1 MPTRRVQCTEDCRC
15 VLCRE
20 LKGCRMSASGV
31 EVQFQKIGTHESANF
46 ILRRAMPFLPA
57 KPPARREEWREAVE
71 HDDYERSST
80 LEDRG
85 RRGQNANVINDA
97 RDSKPWTPGNDFGK
111 MGKDVGHKTVIYFGD
126 SNPRQKEDRTRQQQ
140 RSSLP
145 PPPPPPP
152 PPPSLPPSS
161 LPEARVQVTSRCTE
175 ETSSRAQDGEI
186 QIQEARPRGATERDG
201 EREVDAGQCR
211 QDSAMENGDPKAA
224 HEIVVNVSPSRE
236 DVLRIEEDESQL
248 EDYWSL
254 PGDTS
259 GFKADWSFVQ
269 QWRLRGPGGSNSRE
283 IYCPPYSKDFTEN
296 SPKNGVHDMVY
307 MIPERDTDSVAPT
320 PTPQHPRHSQ
330 HHHLS
335 LHELRALQ
343 RRPECTGNS
352 SSDENRSSGHAS
364 MSDTGG
370 HTSSSSPPHRHHRA
384 HSPQQL
390 NVVPEDD
397 RLSASVTQRNGR
409 SRSGQSRNRHRATP
423 AKLQVPWSGSGL
435 EDIKLAI
442 QQLTM
447 RSHKSSST
455 YSSLSGSES
464 SEPAVRRLMRHS
476 SLETIN
482 TNVTSADEFVWVDSH
497 NRLVELQQLPWTH
510 HDVLRVLQN
519 GRTREHMEQV
529 SMETIP
535 RLSYL
540 LQRALV
546 RISRETQRLAKP
558 IGLCSKHEVYSAFK
572 IVLCPALADSCTKA
586 CLRAAAMFAV
596 SGDQLKQSKA
606 SRSGLQLPVGRF
618 LRWMSDVRLGR
629 MIHEYAAIYL
639 TAGIENLLEEILL
652 QCVPTEPHTTLTA
665 TMLEHAIANSGDL
678 WGLLQP
684 YAHLNAGRTASGA
697 LAMPRWASVSSLN
710 SSSSSR
716 SGRDAA
722 QSALEPSL
730 LTTCVG
736 SMSELID
743 LISKVAQAG
752 RCSIPLT
759 TRALHALFYYMRCS
773 QLEHGERGSGI
784 QELAYERA
792 YVVLPPLIEWL
803 RVAAAHAEHRH
814 GLVMDQDDV
823 NQAARLLLPGVDC
836 PVRPTSSEE
845 IAVCSKRI
853 DDAEYVRMLTLDMA
867 FKMLISGRTDL
878 IAQAMPLLPPTKIN
892 TVNDS
897 GFTALMLAC
906 INGDESAVMTLLD
919 AGADLNIESPPPT
932 TSSSS
937 STPAKIPQASSVPNI
952 RSPIN
957 QSAMITPNKAIPNA
971 NVAPGS
977 PNAGPG
983 GAIPGGAYCAQTAF
997 NAETQHWTALTY
1009 TALLGHC
1016 NIARILLERGAA
1028 VEGGAKLSEDKCT
1041 VTPLQA
1047 ATASGNNEMVAL
1059 LLAHGAQPFLST
1071 LIKDS
1076 FSYSGSAQR
1085 GCYSAISVATAHGQR
1100 SCLHQLLSHPLN
1112 FSAKR
1117 GEKEILSL
1125 EEILAEGNAGNN
1137 SQQQTA
1143 EGRGARREGK
1153 EPVFNKIQ
1161 TKALQE
1167 AMYHSAESN
1176 HLDITME
1183 LRGLKVGWTLHC
1195 WMHSLAT
1202 AHEMRLDSV
1211 IDQLLQ
1217 DFLQVCPDDYST
1229 QFVQEC
1235 LPLLFNIFRYSKK
1248 EGTTLLLADIF
1259 CTCFGWESIKP
1270 IRDTTL
1276 SSGSRIDPKFVNNP
1290 ELSDVQF
1297 RVEGRVFY
1305 GHKIVLV
1312 TSSPRFRNMLS
1323 SKLCEGNPPIV
1334 QINDI
1339 RYHIF
1344 QMVMEFLYHGGCAT
1358 LEVNQSDVLELMAAA
1373 NFFQLDGLLRYCE
1386 AQCSTMVDLDNIVS
1400 MYIHAK
1406 VYNAAQLLEYCQGFL
1421 LQNMVA
1427 LLTYDDSVKRLLF
1440 AKKLPN
1446 HDVLAGLLL
1455 TLQSRIKARRS
1466 QQQKTKA

>member
-1 MPTRRVQCTEDCRC
+1 MEDSGQQALFLASGSDSGVTTGSGGLSSPQQQPAQGVPLPEHYGGPLSLSVCISDSGHEILRPKPRRPGGNAG
-15 VLCRE
+15 RE
-20 LKGCRMSASGV
+20 L
-31 EVQFQKIGTHESANF
+31 
-46 ILRRAMPFLPA
+46 
-57 KPPARREEWREAVE
+57 
-71 HDDYERSST
+71 
-80 LEDRG
+80 
-85 RRGQNANVINDA
+85 
-97 RDSKPWTPGNDFGK
+97 
-111 MGKDVGHKTVIYFGD
+111 
-126 SNPRQKEDRTRQQQ
+126 
-140 RSSLP
+140 
-145 PPPPPPP
+145 
-152 PPPSLPPSS
+152 
-161 LPEARVQVTSRCTE
+161 
-175 ETSSRAQDGEI
+175 
-186 QIQEARPRGATERDG
+186 
-201 EREVDAGQCR
+201 
-211 QDSAMENGDPKAA
+211 
-224 HEIVVNVSPSRE
+224 
-236 DVLRIEEDESQL
+236 
-248 EDYWSL
+248 
-254 PGDTS
+254 
-259 GFKADWSFVQ
+259 
-269 QWRLRGPGGSNSRE
+269 
-283 IYCPPYSKDFTEN
+283 YCPPYTKDSQDNQSKA
-296 SPKNGVHDMVY
+296 GVHNMVH
-307 MIPERDTDSVAPT
+307 MVAERDTDTVAPT
-320 PTPQHPRHSQ
+320 PTPHYPHHPQ

-335 LHELRALQ
+335 LHELRVLQ

-370 HTSSSSPPHRHHRA
+370 HTSSSSPPHRHHRM
-384 HSPQQL
+384 HSPQHL
-390 NVVPEDD
+390 NSVPEDD

-409 SRSGQSRNRHRATP
+409 GRSGQSRNRNRATP

-447 RSHKSSST
+447 RSHTSTST

-546 RISRETQRLAKP
+546 RIGRETQRLAKP
-558 IGLCSKHEVYSAFK
+558 LGLCSKHEVYSAFK

-606 SRSGLQLPVGRF
+606 SRAGLQLPVGRF
-618 LRWMSDVRLGR
+618 LRWMSDVKLGK
-629 MIHEYAAIYL
+629 MVHEYAAIYL
-639 TAGIENLLEEILL
+639 AAGIENLLEEILL
-652 QCVPTEPHTTLTA
+652 QCLPSEQHTTLTA
-665 TMLEHAIANSGDL
+665 TMLEHAIANNGDL

-684 YAHLNAGRTASGA
+684 YAHLNAGRIASGA
-697 LAMPRWASVSSLN
+697 LAMPRWASVSSL
-710 SSSSSR
+710 SSTSSSR
-716 SGRDAA
+716 SGRDVGNT
-722 QSALEPSL
+722 LEPSL

-736 SMSELID
+736 SMTELLE
-743 LISKVAQAG
+743 LISKVAQSG
-752 RCSIPLT
+752 RCPVPLT
-759 TRALHALFYYMRCS
+759 TKALTALFYYMRCS

-792 YVVLPPLIEWL
+792 YVVLPPLVEWL
-803 RVAAAHAEHRH
+803 RVATAHTEHRH
-814 GLVMDQDDV
+814 GNLVDHDDIA
-823 NQAARLLLPGVDC
+823 QAARLLLPGVDC
-836 PVRPTSSEE
+836 PVRHICSEE
-845 IAVCSKRI
+845 VTLCSKRTE
-853 DDAEYVRMLTLDMA
+853 DSEYVSRLSQEMA
-867 FKMLISGRTDL
+867 FKMLTSGRPEL
-878 IAQAMPLLPPTKIN
+878 ISQAMSLLPSSKIN

-906 INGDESAVMTLLD
+906 INGDEVAVAALLD
-919 AGADLNIESPPPT
+919 AGADLNMESPAPPSSQSSGT
-932 TSSSS
+932 PSRAPFLGGSPKSPTNQPAGTPTKNTGNSNSLNSSSGS
-937 STPAKIPQASSVPNI
+937 SSNI
-952 RSPIN
+952 CFGQN
-957 QSAMITPNKAIPNA
+957 
-971 NVAPGS
+971 G
-977 PNAGPG
+977 
-983 GAIPGGAYCAQTAF
+983 F

-1009 TALLGHC
+1009 TALLGYC
-1016 NIARILLERGAA
+1016 NIARMLLERGAA

-1041 VTPLQA
+1041 VTPLQV
-1047 ATASGNNEMVAL
+1047 ATASGSNEMVAL

-1071 LIKDS
+1071 LMKDT
-1076 FSYSGSAQR
+1076 FCYSGSAQR

-1100 SCLHQLLSHPLN
+1100 GCLHQLLSHPLN

-1125 EEILAEGNAGNN
+1125 EEILAEGNSTG
-1137 SQQQTA
+1137 QQLTA
-1143 EGRGARREGK
+1143 EGRGNRREGK
-1153 EPVFNKIQ
+1153 EPVFSKAQ
-1161 TKALQE
+1161 AKALQE

-1183 LRGLKVGWTLHC
+1183 LRSLRVGWTLHC
-1195 WMHSLAT
+1195 WMHSLST
-1202 AHEMRLDSV
+1202 AHEMRMDSI

-1217 DFLQVCPDDYST
+1217 DFLQVCPDEYST

-1259 CTCFGWESIKP
+1259 CTCYGWEPIKP
-1270 IRDTTL
+1270 IRDMTL
-1276 SSGSRIDPKFVNNP
+1276 SSGSRIDPKFVNNS

-1373 NFFQLDGLLRYCE
+1373 NFFQLDGLLRFCE
-1386 AQCSTMVDLDNIVS
+1386 AQCSSMVDLDNIVS

-1455 TLQSRIKARRS
+1455 TLQARIKARRP
-1466 QQQKTKA
+1466 QQQQSKLKA

>member
-1 MPTRRVQCTEDCRC
+1 MEPPRGHQDLSLSHLNKSPSQSHKIQPTVSSLENQYHDVCISETGHD
-15 VLCRE
+15 
-20 LKGCRMSASGV
+20 
-31 EVQFQKIGTHESANF
+31 
-46 ILRRAMPFLPA
+46 ILRP
-57 KPPARREEWREAVE
+57 KPRR
-71 HDDYERSST
+71 
-80 LEDRG
+80 
-85 RRGQNANVINDA
+85 
-97 RDSKPWTPGNDFGK
+97 PG
-111 MGKDVGHKTVIYFGD
+111 
-126 SNPRQKEDRTRQQQ
+126 
-140 RSSLP
+140 
-145 PPPPPPP
+145 
-152 PPPSLPPSS
+152 
-161 LPEARVQVTSRCTE
+161 
-175 ETSSRAQDGEI
+175 
-186 QIQEARPRGATERDG
+186 
-201 EREVDAGQCR
+201 
-211 QDSAMENGDPKAA
+211 
-224 HEIVVNVSPSRE
+224 
-236 DVLRIEEDESQL
+236 
-248 EDYWSL
+248 
-254 PGDTS
+254 GDT
-259 GFKADWSFVQ
+259 
-269 QWRLRGPGGSNSRE
+269 RE
-283 IYCPPYSKDFTEN
+283 IYCSGYSKDIQETQKSQN
-296 SPKNGVHDMVY
+296 IVH
-307 MIPERDTDSVAPT
+307 MIAERDTDSMTRT
-320 PTPQHPRHSQ
+320 PTPQHPHQGQ

-335 LHELRALQ
+335 LHELRVLQ
-343 RRPECTGNS
+343 RRPNDCTGNS

-370 HTSSSSPPHRHHRA
+370 HTSSSSPPHGHHRSN
-384 HSPQQL
+384 SPQQL
-390 NVVPEDD
+390 NSVPEDD
-397 RLSASVTQRNGR
+397 RLSASVTQRNSKNR
-409 SRSGQSRNRHRATP
+409 NGQNRNRHRATP

-447 RSHKSSST
+447 RSHTSTST

-540 LQRALV
+540 MQRALV
-546 RISRETQRLAKP
+546 RIGRETQRLSKP
-558 IGLCSKHEVYSAFK
+558 LGLCSKHEVYSSFK
-572 IVLCPALADSCTKA
+572 ILLCPALADSCTKA
-586 CLRAAAMFAV
+586 CLRAAAMFVV
-596 SGDQLKQSKA
+596 SGDQLKQSKS

-618 LRWMSDVRLGR
+618 LRWMCDVKLGK

-639 TAGIENLLEEILL
+639 TAGMENLLEEILL
-652 QCVPTEPHTTLTA
+652 QCLPTDTNTTLTA
-665 TMLEHAIANSGDL
+665 TMLEHSIANSGDL

-684 YAHLNAGRTASGA
+684 YAHLNAGRIASGA
-697 LAMPRWASVSSLN
+697 LSMPRWASVSSLN
-710 SSSSSR
+710 SSNSSK
-716 SGRDAA
+716 SGKEHVGAT
-722 QSALEPSL
+722 LESSL

-736 SMSELID
+736 SMGELMD
-743 LISKVAQAG
+743 LLGRIAHAG
-752 RCSIPLT
+752 KCPIPLT
-759 TRALHALFYYMRCS
+759 NKALHALFYYMRCS

-784 QELAYERA
+784 QELSYERA
-792 YVVLPPLIEWL
+792 YVVLPPLVEWL
-803 RVAAAHAEHRH
+803 RVSTSHAEHRH
-814 GLVMDQDDV
+814 SSILDHDDI

-836 PVRPTSSEE
+836 PVRPIFFEE
-845 IAVCSKRI
+845 PHLSKRI
-853 DDAEYVRMLTLDMA
+853 DDQDYLRRLTLDMG
-867 FKMLISGRTDL
+867 FKLLLSSRPELIS
-878 IAQAMPLLPPTKIN
+878 QALAYLPSTTKIN
-892 TVNDS
+892 TLNDS
-897 GFTALMLAC
+897 GLTALMLAC
-906 INGDESAVMTLLD
+906 IMANENSVQTLLD
-919 AGADLNIESPPPT
+919 CGADPNIESPPPVTSQSSTTSVKGSLSPSLSLSSTSSSSLINSNGHFITNKNQSQLNISSSSSAST

-937 STPAKIPQASSVPNI
+937 CHQGITTTTTSTTTTCS
-952 RSPIN
+952 N
-957 QSAMITPNKAIPNA
+957 QNS
-971 NVAPGS
+971 
-977 PNAGPG
+977 
-983 GAIPGGAYCAQTAF
+983 F

-1028 VEGGAKLSEDKCT
+1028 VEGGAKLSEEKCT
-1041 VTPLQA
+1041 VTPLQVA
-1047 ATASGNNEMVAL
+1047 SASGNNEMVAL

-1076 FSYSGSAQR
+1076 FCYSGVAQR

-1100 SCLHQLLSHPLN
+1100 TCLHQLLSHPLN
-1112 FSAKR
+1112 FSVKR

-1125 EEILAEGNAGNN
+1125 EEILAEGNPGTSQKPTINNKHSQDIKNGNKN
-1137 SQQQTA
+1137 C
-1143 EGRGARREGK
+1143 ENNDI
-1153 EPVFNKIQ
+1153 VFNKNQ
-1161 TKALQE
+1161 TKSLQE

-1183 LRGLKVGWTLHC
+1183 LRGLKVGWSLHC
-1195 WMHSLAT
+1195 WMHSLST
-1202 AHEMRLDSV
+1202 AHEMRIDNV
-1211 IDQLLQ
+1211 IDQLLK
-1217 DFLQVCPDDYST
+1217 DFIQVCPDDYAT

-1235 LPLLFNIFRYSKK
+1235 LPLLFNIFRYTKK
-1248 EGTTLLLADIF
+1248 DATTLLLADIF
-1259 CTCFGWESIKP
+1259 CTCFGWEPIKA

-1276 SSGSRIDPKFVNNP
+1276 SNGSRIDPKFVNNP

-1297 RVEGRVFY
+1297 RVEGKVFY

-1358 LEVNQSDVLELMAAA
+1358 LDVNQNDVLELMAAA

-1386 AQCSTMVDLDNIVS
+1386 AQCSTMVDHDNIVS

-1406 VYNAAQLLEYCQGFL
+1406 VYNAVQLLEYCQGFL

-1455 TLQSRIKARRS
+1455 TLQARIKTRKIPM
-1466 QQQKTKA
+1466 QNKIKP

>member
-1 MPTRRVQCTEDCRC
+1 MNLERPTMDGQQPLFLGSISSWGGISNPQQATVQTGAPSEHYGRPLSLNICISD
-15 VLCRE
+15 
-20 LKGCRMSASGV
+20 SG
-31 EVQFQKIGTHESANF
+31 HE
-46 ILRRAMPFLPA
+46 ILRP
-57 KPPARREEWREAVE
+57 KPRR
-71 HDDYERSST
+71 
-80 LEDRG
+80 
-85 RRGQNANVINDA
+85 
-97 RDSKPWTPGNDFGK
+97 
-111 MGKDVGHKTVIYFGD
+111 
-126 SNPRQKEDRTRQQQ
+126 
-140 RSSLP
+140 
-145 PPPPPPP
+145 
-152 PPPSLPPSS
+152 PS
-161 LPEARVQVTSRCTE
+161 
-175 ETSSRAQDGEI
+175 
-186 QIQEARPRGATERDG
+186 
-201 EREVDAGQCR
+201 
-211 QDSAMENGDPKAA
+211 
-224 HEIVVNVSPSRE
+224 
-236 DVLRIEEDESQL
+236 
-248 EDYWSL
+248 
-254 PGDTS
+254 
-259 GFKADWSFVQ
+259 
-269 QWRLRGPGGSNSRE
+269 GGNSRE
-283 IYCPPYSKDFTEN
+283 IYCPPYTKDFTEN
-296 SPKNGVHDMVY
+296 SPKSGVHDMVH
-307 MIPERDTDSVAPT
+307 MIPERDTDSVALT

-370 HTSSSSPPHRHHRA
+370 HTSSSSPPHRHHRSN
-384 HSPQQL
+384 SPQQL
-390 NVVPEDD
+390 NAVPEDD
-397 RLSASVTQRNGR
+397 RLSASVTQRNGK

-546 RISRETQRLAKP
+546 RVSRETQRLAKLV
-558 IGLCSKHEVYSAFK
+558 GLCSKHEVYSAFK

-652 QCVPTEPHTTLTA
+652 QCVPAEPHTILTA

-716 SGRDAA
+716 SGRDAVG
-722 QSALEPSL
+722 STLEPSL

-736 SMSELID
+736 SMPELID
-743 LISKVAQAG
+743 LISKVAHTG
-752 RCSIPLT
+752 RCPIPLT

-792 YVVLPPLIEWL
+792 YVVLPPLVEWL
-803 RVAAAHAEHRH
+803 RVAAAHTEHRH
-814 GLVMDQDDV
+814 GLVIDQDDI

-836 PVRPTSSEE
+836 PVRPISSEE
-845 IAVCSKRI
+845 VAICSKHI
-853 DDAEYVRMLTLDMA
+853 DDAEYVRLLTLDMA
-867 FKMLISGRTDL
+867 FKMLISGRADL
-878 IAQAMPLLPPTKIN
+878 IAQAMPLLPSASKIN
-892 TVNDS
+892 TVNDA

-906 INGDESAVMTLLD
+906 INGDESAVMALLD
-919 AGADLNIESPPPT
+919 AGADLNVESPSTSGQSSGTPSKIPASNMPNNVR
-932 TSSSS
+932 SSS
-937 STPAKIPQASSVPNI
+937 
-952 RSPIN
+952 IN
-957 QSAMITPNKAIPNA
+957 QSAMMTPVKAAPSA
-971 NVAPGS
+971 NLPSGSPGGPPAAPG
-977 PNAGPG
+977 
-983 GAIPGGAYCAQTAF
+983 ICHTQTGF

-1009 TALLGHC
+1009 AALSGHC
-1016 NIARILLERGAA
+1016 NVARILLERGAA

-1047 ATASGNNEMVAL
+1047 AAASGNNEMLAL

-1112 FSAKR
+1112 FTAKR

-1125 EEILAEGNAGNN
+1125 EEILAEGNAGANS

-1143 EGRGARREGK
+1143 EGRGDRREGK
-1153 EPVFNKIQ
+1153 EPVFNKVQ

-1235 LPLLFNIFRYSKK
+1235 LPLLFNIFRYNKK

-1259 CTCFGWESIKP
+1259 CTCFGWEPIKP
-1270 IRDTTL
+1270 IRDATL

-1386 AQCSTMVDLDNIVS
+1386 AQCSTMMDLDNIVS

-1466 QQQKTKA
+1466 QQQNKIKA

>member
-1 MPTRRVQCTEDCRC
+1 MNLEHPTID
-15 VLCRE
+15 
-20 LKGCRMSASGV
+20 GCSQQPLFLSGTSASTGISAPQQQN
-31 EVQFQKIGTHESANF
+31 VQANATPPEHYGGPLSLSICISDSGHE
-46 ILRRAMPFLPA
+46 ILRP
-57 KPPARREEWREAVE
+57 KPRR
-71 HDDYERSST
+71 
-80 LEDRG
+80 
-85 RRGQNANVINDA
+85 
-97 RDSKPWTPGNDFGK
+97 PGG
-111 MGKDVGHKTVIYFGD
+111 GSG
-126 SNPRQKEDRTRQQQ
+126 
-140 RSSLP
+140 
-145 PPPPPPP
+145 
-152 PPPSLPPSS
+152 
-161 LPEARVQVTSRCTE
+161 
-175 ETSSRAQDGEI
+175 
-186 QIQEARPRGATERDG
+186 
-201 EREVDAGQCR
+201 REV
-211 QDSAMENGDPKAA
+211 
-224 HEIVVNVSPSRE
+224 
-236 DVLRIEEDESQL
+236 
-248 EDYWSL
+248 
-254 PGDTS
+254 
-259 GFKADWSFVQ
+259 
-269 QWRLRGPGGSNSRE
+269 
-283 IYCPPYSKDFTEN
+283 YCPPYTKDFTEN
-296 SPKNGVHDMVY
+296 QSKSGVHNMVH
-307 MIPERDTDSVAPT
+307 MVAERDTDSVAPT
-320 PTPQHPRHSQ
+320 PTPQHPHPSQ

-335 LHELRALQ
+335 LHELRVLQ
-343 RRPECTGNS
+343 RRPECAGNS

-370 HTSSSSPPHRHHRA
+370 HTSSSSPPHRHHRS

-390 NVVPEDD
+390 NSVPEDD

-409 SRSGQSRNRHRATP
+409 SRSGQNRNRHRATP

-629 MIHEYAAIYL
+629 MVHEYAAVYL

-652 QCVPTEPHTTLTA
+652 QCMPTEPHTTLTA
-665 TMLEHAIANSGDL
+665 TMLEHVIANSGDL

-684 YAHLNAGRTASGA
+684 YAHLNAGRIASGA

-716 SGRDAA
+716 SGKEAIG
-722 QSALEPSL
+722 STLEPSF

-736 SMSELID
+736 SMSELIE
-743 LISKVAQAG
+743 LISKVAQSG
-752 RCSIPLT
+752 RCPVPLT
-759 TRALHALFYYMRCS
+759 AKALNALFYYMRCS

-803 RVAAAHAEHRH
+803 RIAAAHAEHRH
-814 GLVMDQDDV
+814 ALAVDQDDI

-836 PVRPTSSEE
+836 PVRPICSEE
-845 IAVCSKRI
+845 ITVCSKRI
-853 DDAEYVRMLTLDMA
+853 DDSEYVRLLTTDMA
-867 FKMLISGRTDL
+867 FKMLTSGREEL
-878 IAQAMPLLPPTKIN
+878 IAQAMPLLPSTKIN

-906 INGDESAVMTLLD
+906 INGDEQAVAALLD
-919 AGADLNIESPPPT
+919 AGADLNIESPPPST
-932 TSSSS
+932 SQSSSS
-937 STPAKIPQASSVPNI
+937 PSKVSSSTSTAIV
-952 RSPIN
+952 RSPVN
-957 QSAMITPNKAIPNA
+957 QSVITTPSKNGS
-971 NVAPGS
+971 APS
-977 PNAGPG
+977 PG
-983 GAIPGGAYCAQTAF
+983 GTPCGNSNNAYYVQTGF

-1016 NIARILLERGAA
+1016 NIARMLLERGAA
-1028 VEGGAKLSEDKCT
+1028 VEGGAKVSEDKCT

-1059 LLAHGAQPFLST
+1059 LLAHSAQPFLST

-1076 FSYSGSAQR
+1076 FSYTGSAQR
-1085 GCYSAISVATAHGQR
+1085 GCYSAVSVATAHGQR
-1100 SCLHQLLSHPLN
+1100 NCLHQLLSHPLN

-1125 EEILAEGNAGNN
+1125 EEILAEGNASTNP
-1137 SQQQTA
+1137 QQQTVD
-1143 EGRGARREGK
+1143 GKSGHREGK
-1153 EPVFNKIQ
+1153 EPVFNKLQ

-1202 AHEMRLDSV
+1202 AHEMRIDSV

-1259 CTCFGWESIKP
+1259 CTCFGWEPIKP

-1386 AQCSTMVDLDNIVS
+1386 AQCSAMVDLDNIVS

-1455 TLQSRIKARRS
+1455 TLQARIKARRS
-1466 QQQKTKA
+1466 QQQNKIKT

>member
-1 MPTRRVQCTEDCRC
+1 MNLEHPTID
-15 VLCRE
+15 
-20 LKGCRMSASGV
+20 GCSQQPLFLSGTSASAGISAPQQQN
-31 EVQFQKIGTHESANF
+31 VQTNATPPEHYGGPLSLSICISDSGHE
-46 ILRRAMPFLPA
+46 ILRP
-57 KPPARREEWREAVE
+57 KPRR
-71 HDDYERSST
+71 
-80 LEDRG
+80 
-85 RRGQNANVINDA
+85 
-97 RDSKPWTPGNDFGK
+97 PGG
-111 MGKDVGHKTVIYFGD
+111 GSG
-126 SNPRQKEDRTRQQQ
+126 
-140 RSSLP
+140 
-145 PPPPPPP
+145 
-152 PPPSLPPSS
+152 
-161 LPEARVQVTSRCTE
+161 
-175 ETSSRAQDGEI
+175 
-186 QIQEARPRGATERDG
+186 
-201 EREVDAGQCR
+201 REV
-211 QDSAMENGDPKAA
+211 
-224 HEIVVNVSPSRE
+224 
-236 DVLRIEEDESQL
+236 
-248 EDYWSL
+248 
-254 PGDTS
+254 
-259 GFKADWSFVQ
+259 
-269 QWRLRGPGGSNSRE
+269 
-283 IYCPPYSKDFTEN
+283 YCPPYTKDFTEN
-296 SPKNGVHDMVY
+296 QSKSGVHNMVH
-307 MIPERDTDSVAPT
+307 MVAERDTDSVAPT
-320 PTPQHPRHSQ
+320 PTPQHPHPSQ

-335 LHELRALQ
+335 LHELRVLQ
-343 RRPECTGNS
+343 RRPECAGNS

-370 HTSSSSPPHRHHRA
+370 HTSSSSPPHRHHRS

-390 NVVPEDD
+390 NSVPEDD

-409 SRSGQSRNRHRATP
+409 SRSGQNRNRHRATP

-629 MIHEYAAIYL
+629 MVHEYAAVYL

-652 QCVPTEPHTTLTA
+652 QCMPTEPHTTLTA
-665 TMLEHAIANSGDL
+665 TMLEHVIANSGDL

-684 YAHLNAGRTASGA
+684 YAHLNAGRIASGA

-716 SGRDAA
+716 SGKEAIG
-722 QSALEPSL
+722 STLEPSF

-736 SMSELID
+736 SMSELIE
-743 LISKVAQAG
+743 LISKVAQSG
-752 RCSIPLT
+752 RCPVPLT
-759 TRALHALFYYMRCS
+759 AKALNALFYYMRCS

-803 RVAAAHAEHRH
+803 RIAAAHAEHRH
-814 GLVMDQDDV
+814 ALAVDQDDI

-836 PVRPTSSEE
+836 PVRPICSEE
-845 IAVCSKRI
+845 ITVCSKRI
-853 DDAEYVRMLTLDMA
+853 DDSEYVRLLTTDMA
-867 FKMLISGRTDL
+867 FKMLTSGREEL
-878 IAQAMPLLPPTKIN
+878 IAQAMPLLPSTKIN

-906 INGDESAVMTLLD
+906 INGDEQAVAALLD
-919 AGADLNIESPPPT
+919 AGADLNIESPPPS
-932 TSSSS
+932 TSQSSGTPSKVSS
-937 STPAKIPQASSVPNI
+937 STSTAIVRSPVNQSVITTPSKNGSVP
-952 RSPIN
+952 S
-957 QSAMITPNKAIPNA
+957 
-971 NVAPGS
+971 
-977 PNAGPG
+977 PG
-983 GAIPGGAYCAQTAF
+983 GTPCGNSSNVYYVQTGF

-1016 NIARILLERGAA
+1016 NIARMLLERGAA
-1028 VEGGAKLSEDKCT
+1028 VEGGAKVSEDKCT

-1059 LLAHGAQPFLST
+1059 LLAHSAQPFLST

-1076 FSYSGSAQR
+1076 FSYTGSAQR
-1085 GCYSAISVATAHGQR
+1085 GCYSAVSVATAHGQR

-1125 EEILAEGNAGNN
+1125 EEILAEGNASTNP
-1137 SQQQTA
+1137 QQQTVD
-1143 EGRGARREGK
+1143 GKNGHREGK
-1153 EPVFNKIQ
+1153 EPVFNKLQ

-1202 AHEMRLDSV
+1202 AHEMRIDSV

-1259 CTCFGWESIKP
+1259 CTCFGWEPIKP

-1386 AQCSTMVDLDNIVS
+1386 AQCSAMVDLDNIVS

-1455 TLQSRIKARRS
+1455 TLQARIKARRS
-1466 QQQKTKA
+1466 QQQNKIKT

>member
-1 MPTRRVQCTEDCRC
+1 MPSTRGESCSNKDCYC
-15 VLCRE
+15 VICRE
-20 LKGCRMSASGV
+20 LKDYKMAGNA
-31 EVQFQKIGTHESANF
+31 ESPQVRREGINF
-46 ILRRAMPFLPA
+46 ILRRGLPFVNRSPSKEWLETDL
-57 KPPARREEWREAVE
+57 KRDERE
-71 HDDYERSST
+71 DIT
-80 LEDRG
+80 LEEKSHPPEVDRAMTPVG
-85 RRGQNANVINDA
+85 NVRRTD
-97 RDSKPWTPGNDFGK
+97 
-111 MGKDVGHKTVIYFGD
+111 KDVAHKTVIYFGD
-126 SNPRQKEDRTRQQQ
+126 SNQRQKENRLRDACSKEEMEKTEADGAEDDAMCKRQ
-140 RSSLP
+140 RSMANL
-145 PPPPPPP
+145 
-152 PPPSLPPSS
+152 L
-161 LPEARVQVTSRCTE
+161 ENEDAKVT
-175 ETSSRAQDGEI
+175 
-186 QIQEARPRGATERDG
+186 
-201 EREVDAGQCR
+201 
-211 QDSAMENGDPKAA
+211 
-224 HEIVVNVSPSRE
+224 HEIVVNVTPSRE
-236 DVLRIEEDESQL
+236 DVLKIEEDESQV

-254 PGDTS
+254 PGDNS

-269 QWRLRGPGGSNSRE
+269 QWRLRGPSGGSGRE
-283 IYCPPYSKDFTEN
+283 LYCPPYSKDFTES
-296 SPKNGVHDMVY
+296 SPKNGVHNMVH
-307 MIPERDTDSVAPT
+307 MVAERDTDSVAPT
-320 PTPQHPRHSQ
+320 PTPQHPHHSQ

-335 LHELRALQ
+335 LHEIRALQ

-390 NVVPEDD
+390 NSVPEDD

-409 SRSGQSRNRHRATP
+409 SRSGQNRNRHRATP

-546 RISRETQRLAKP
+546 RVGRETQRLAKP
-558 IGLCSKHEVYSAFK
+558 VGLCSKHEVYSAFK

-652 QCVPTEPHTTLTA
+652 QCIPTDPHTTLTA

-722 QSALEPSL
+722 NSALEPSL

-752 RCSIPLT
+752 RSPIPLT
-759 TRALHALFYYMRCS
+759 TKALNALFYYMRCS

-792 YVVLPPLIEWL
+792 YVVLPPLVEWL
-803 RVAAAHAEHRH
+803 RVATAHAEHRH
-814 GLVMDQDDV
+814 GLVVDQDDI

-836 PVRPTSSEE
+836 PVRPICFEE
-845 IAVCSKRI
+845 VAVCSKRI
-853 DDAEYVRMLTLDMA
+853 DDTEYVRLLTMDMA
-867 FKMLISGRTDL
+867 FKMLTSGRTDL
-878 IAQAMPLLPPTKIN
+878 IAQAMPLLPSTKIN
-892 TVNDS
+892 TVNDN
-897 GFTALMLAC
+897 GFTALMIAC
-906 INGDESAVMTLLD
+906 INGDETAILALLD
-919 AGADLNIESPPPT
+919 AGADLNIESPPPPT
-932 TSSSS
+932 GQLANTPSKVPVTPGVSNARSPVTPSSIVSS
-937 STPAKIPQASSVPNI
+937 GKSMQSSGSASSL
-952 RSPIN
+952 
-957 QSAMITPNKAIPNA
+957 PNA
-971 NVAPGS
+971 SSNISSNVCC
-977 PNAGPG
+977 N
-983 GAIPGGAYCAQTAF
+983 QTGF

-1009 TALLGHC
+1009 TALMGHC

-1028 VEGGAKLSEDKCT
+1028 VEGGAKPSEDKCT

-1047 ATASGNNEMVAL
+1047 ATATGNNEMVAL

-1117 GEKEILSL
+1117 GEKEVLSL
-1125 EEILAEGNAGNN
+1125 EEILAEGSAAT
-1137 SQQQTA
+1137 SPQQQTVD
-1143 EGRGARREGK
+1143 GRGNRREGK
-1153 EPVFNKIQ
+1153 EPVFNKVQ

-1259 CTCFGWESIKP
+1259 CTCFGWEPIKP

-1386 AQCSTMVDLDNIVS
+1386 AQCSSMVDLDNIVS

-1406 VYNAAQLLEYCQGFL
+1406 VYNATQLLEYCQGFL

-1455 TLQSRIKARRS
+1455 TLQARIKTRRS
-1466 QQQKTKA
+1466 QQQNKIKA

>member
-1 MPTRRVQCTEDCRC
+1 MRSRGRRPCNGKDCIC
-15 VLCRE
+15 VICRE
-20 LKGCRMSASGV
+20 LTDYTMPGNLEAPPRREGV
-31 EVQFQKIGTHESANF
+31 NF
-46 ILRRAMPFLPA
+46 ILRRALPFTSKSPS
-57 KPPARREEWREAVE
+57 KEWLNISNNTA
-71 HDDYERSST
+71 DPGSD
-80 LEDRG
+80 DRG
-85 RRGQNANVINDA
+85 DGATIEGKSHVTEIE
-97 RDSKPWTPGNDFGK
+97 GK
-111 MGKDVGHKTVIYFGD
+111 MTQVTRGNIGKTDRDVAHKTVIYFGD
-126 SNPRQKEDRTRQQQ
+126 SNQRQNNKFNPKEASSQVAIRDESKMVDLRKEEQADGPEDGRGSGKGQSERQ
-140 RSSLP
+140 RSTVSLVENEEP
-145 PPPPPPP
+145 K
-152 PPPSLPPSS
+152 
-161 LPEARVQVTSRCTE
+161 VT
-175 ETSSRAQDGEI
+175 
-186 QIQEARPRGATERDG
+186 
-201 EREVDAGQCR
+201 
-211 QDSAMENGDPKAA
+211 

-236 DVLRIEEDESQL
+236 DVLRIEEDESQV

-254 PGDTS
+254 PGDSS

-269 QWRLRGPGGSNSRE
+269 QWRLRGPAGGSGRDL
-283 IYCPPYSKDFTEN
+283 YCPPYSKDFTES
-296 SPKNGVHDMVY
+296 SPKNGVHNMVH
-307 MIPERDTDSVAPT
+307 MVAERDTDSVAPT
-320 PTPQHPRHSQ
+320 PTPQHPHHSQ

-335 LHELRALQ
+335 LHEIRALQ

-390 NVVPEDD
+390 NSVPEDD

-409 SRSGQSRNRHRATP
+409 SRSGQNRNRHRATP
-423 AKLQVPWSGSGL
+423 VKLQVPWSGSGL

-510 HDVLRVLQN
+510 HDVLRMLQN

-546 RISRETQRLAKP
+546 RIGRETQRLAKP
-558 IGLCSKHEVYSAFK
+558 VGLCSKHEVYSAFK

-652 QCVPTEPHTTLTA
+652 QCIPTDPHTTLTA

-722 QSALEPSL
+722 GSALEPSL

-736 SMSELID
+736 SMSELMD

-752 RCSIPLT
+752 RSPIPLT
-759 TRALHALFYYMRCS
+759 TKALNALFYYMRCS

-792 YVVLPPLIEWL
+792 YVVLPPLVEWL
-803 RVAAAHAEHRH
+803 RVATAHAEHRH
-814 GLVMDQDDV
+814 GLVVDQDDI

-836 PVRPTSSEE
+836 PVRPICFEE
-845 IAVCSKRI
+845 VSVCSKRI
-853 DDAEYVRMLTLDMA
+853 DDTEYVRLLTMDMA
-867 FKMLISGRTDL
+867 FKMLTSGRTDL
-878 IAQAMPLLPPTKIN
+878 IAQAMPLLPSTKIN

-897 GFTALMLAC
+897 GFTALMIAC
-906 INGDESAVMTLLD
+906 INGDETAVLALLD

-932 TSSSS
+932 SGQSANTPSKTPVTPGVSSVKSPAASSGIVTPGKNAQSPNSSS
-937 STPAKIPQASSVPNI
+937 
-952 RSPIN
+952 
-957 QSAMITPNKAIPNA
+957 
-971 NVAPGS
+971 GS
-977 PNAGPG
+977 PSATSNVSNNT
-983 GAIPGGAYCAQTAF
+983 CCSQTGF

-1009 TALLGHC
+1009 TALLGHS

-1028 VEGGAKLSEDKCT
+1028 VEGGAKLSEDKST

-1117 GEKEILSL
+1117 GEKEVLSL
-1125 EEILAEGNAGNN
+1125 EEILAEGSAG
-1137 SQQQTA
+1137 SSPQQQTVD
-1143 EGRGARREGK
+1143 GRGNRREGK
-1153 EPVFNKIQ
+1153 EPVFSKVQ

-1259 CTCFGWESIKP
+1259 CTCFGWEPIKP

-1373 NFFQLDGLLRYCE
+1373 NFFQLDGLLRFCE
-1386 AQCSTMVDLDNIVS
+1386 AQCSSMVDLDNIVS

-1406 VYNAAQLLEYCQGFL
+1406 VYNATQLLEYCQGFL

-1455 TLQSRIKARRS
+1455 TLQARIKARRT
-1466 QQQKTKA
+1466 QQQNKIKA

>member
-1 MPTRRVQCTEDCRC
+1 MNLERPTMDGCGQQPLFLGSTSGWSGISSPQQAAVQAGAPSEHYGRPLSLSICISD
-15 VLCRE
+15 
-20 LKGCRMSASGV
+20 SG
-31 EVQFQKIGTHESANF
+31 HE
-46 ILRRAMPFLPA
+46 ILRP
-57 KPPARREEWREAVE
+57 KPRR
-71 HDDYERSST
+71 
-80 LEDRG
+80 
-85 RRGQNANVINDA
+85 
-97 RDSKPWTPGNDFGK
+97 
-111 MGKDVGHKTVIYFGD
+111 
-126 SNPRQKEDRTRQQQ
+126 
-140 RSSLP
+140 
-145 PPPPPPP
+145 
-152 PPPSLPPSS
+152 PS
-161 LPEARVQVTSRCTE
+161 
-175 ETSSRAQDGEI
+175 
-186 QIQEARPRGATERDG
+186 
-201 EREVDAGQCR
+201 
-211 QDSAMENGDPKAA
+211 
-224 HEIVVNVSPSRE
+224 
-236 DVLRIEEDESQL
+236 
-248 EDYWSL
+248 
-254 PGDTS
+254 
-259 GFKADWSFVQ
+259 
-269 QWRLRGPGGSNSRE
+269 GGNSRE

-296 SPKNGVHDMVY
+296 SPKSGVHDMVH

-370 HTSSSSPPHRHHRA
+370 HTSSSSPPHRHHRS

-390 NVVPEDD
+390 NAVPEDD
-397 RLSASVTQRNGR
+397 RLSASVTQRNGK

-546 RISRETQRLAKP
+546 RIGRETQRLAKP
-558 IGLCSKHEVYSAFK
+558 VGLCSKHEVYSAFK

-722 QSALEPSL
+722 SSALEPSL

-743 LISKVAQAG
+743 LISKVAHAG
-752 RCSIPLT
+752 RCPIPLT

-792 YVVLPPLIEWL
+792 YVVLPPLVEWL

-814 GLVMDQDDV
+814 GLVVDQDDI

-836 PVRPTSSEE
+836 PVRPISSEE
-845 IAVCSKRI
+845 VAVCSKRI
-853 DDAEYVRMLTLDMA
+853 DDAEYVRLLTIDMA
-867 FKMLISGRTDL
+867 FKMLTSGRADL
-878 IAQAMPLLPPTKIN
+878 IAQAMPLLPSTKIN
-892 TVNDS
+892 TVNDV

-906 INGDESAVMTLLD
+906 INGDESAVTALLD
-919 AGADLNIESPPPT
+919 AGADLNVESPSPT
-932 TSSSS
+932 TNAQSS
-937 STPAKIPQASSVPNI
+937 STPSKIPLVSNVPNV

-957 QSAMITPNKAIPNA
+957 QSAMMTPSKAAPSA
-971 NVAPGS
+971 NLPSGS
-977 PNAGPG
+977 PGGSVGAVPG
-983 GAIPGGAYCAQTAF
+983 GGMCYAQTGF

-1009 TALLGHC
+1009 AALLGHC

-1125 EEILAEGNAGNN
+1125 EEILAEGNAGAN

-1153 EPVFNKIQ
+1153 EPVFNKVQ

-1183 LRGLKVGWTLHC
+1183 LRGLKIGWTLHC

-1235 LPLLFNIFRYSKK
+1235 LPLLFNIFRYNKK

-1259 CTCFGWESIKP
+1259 CTCFGWEPIKS

-1466 QQQKTKA
+1466 QQQNKIKA

>member
-1 MPTRRVQCTEDCRC
+1 MRPSSSLSSSSSSSYSRRGSCSNKDCTCL
-15 VLCRE
+15 LCRE
-20 LKGCRMSASGV
+20 LKDYEMSTTV
-31 EVQFQKIGTHESANF
+31 EVQQPMVDGANF
-46 ILRRAMPFLPA
+46 ILRRPVTFIS
-57 KPPARREEWREAVE
+57 REPTREWQETSE
-71 HDDYERSST
+71 YEKTST
-80 LEDRG
+80 LEDPT
-85 RRGQNANVINDA
+85 RRRFDKTEIVVGVG
-97 RDSKPWTPGNDFGK
+97 SKSTRTI
-111 MGKDVGHKTVIYFGD
+111 DVPHKTVIYFGD
-126 SNPRQKEDRTRQQQ
+126 TSQ
-140 RSSLP
+140 R
-145 PPPPPPP
+145 
-152 PPPSLPPSS
+152 
-161 LPEARVQVTSRCTE
+161 
-175 ETSSRAQDGEI
+175 
-186 QIQEARPRGATERDG
+186 
-201 EREVDAGQCR
+201 EREKKGSTESRRDEVPSR
-211 QDSAMENGDPKAA
+211 NLEREENSTIDNTKRS
-224 HEIVVNVSPSRE
+224 HEIVVNVTPSRE
-236 DVLRIEEDESQL
+236 DVLRIEEDESQI

-254 PGDTS
+254 PGDTT

-269 QWRLRGPGGSNSRE
+269 QWRLRGPGGGSGRE
-283 IYCPPYSKDFTEN
+283 VYCPPYTKDFTEN
-296 SPKNGVHDMVY
+296 QSKSGVHNMVH
-307 MIPERDTDSVAPT
+307 MVAERDTDSVAPT
-320 PTPQHPRHSQ
+320 PTPQHPHPSQ

-335 LHELRALQ
+335 LHELRVLQ
-343 RRPECTGNS
+343 RRPECAGNS

-370 HTSSSSPPHRHHRA
+370 HTSSSSPPHRHHRS

-390 NVVPEDD
+390 NSVPEDD

-409 SRSGQSRNRHRATP
+409 SRSGQNRNRHRATP
-423 AKLQVPWSGSGL
+423 AKGDSYYVRSTTSLQLQVPWSGSGL

-629 MIHEYAAIYL
+629 MVHEYAAVYL

-652 QCVPTEPHTTLTA
+652 QCMPTEPHTTLTA
-665 TMLEHAIANSGDL
+665 TMLEHVIANSGDL

-684 YAHLNAGRTASGA
+684 YAHLNAGRIASGA

-716 SGRDAA
+716 SGKEAIG
-722 QSALEPSL
+722 STLEPSF

-736 SMSELID
+736 SMSELIE
-743 LISKVAQAG
+743 LISKVAQSG
-752 RCSIPLT
+752 RCPVPLT
-759 TRALHALFYYMRCS
+759 AKALNALFYYMRCS

-803 RVAAAHAEHRH
+803 RIAAAHAEHRH
-814 GLVMDQDDV
+814 ALAVDQDDI

-836 PVRPTSSEE
+836 PVRPICSEE
-845 IAVCSKRI
+845 ITVCSKRI
-853 DDAEYVRMLTLDMA
+853 DDSEYVRLLTTDMA
-867 FKMLISGRTDL
+867 FKMLTSGREEL
-878 IAQAMPLLPPTKIN
+878 IAQAMPLLPSTKIN

-906 INGDESAVMTLLD
+906 INGDEQAVAALLD
-919 AGADLNIESPPPT
+919 AGADLNIESPPPS
-932 TSSSS
+932 TSQSSGTPSKVSS
-937 STPAKIPQASSVPNI
+937 STSTAIVRSPVNQSVITTPSKNGSVP
-952 RSPIN
+952 S
-957 QSAMITPNKAIPNA
+957 
-971 NVAPGS
+971 
-977 PNAGPG
+977 PG
-983 GAIPGGAYCAQTAF
+983 GTPCGNSSNVYYVQTGF

-1016 NIARILLERGAA
+1016 NIARMLLERGAA
-1028 VEGGAKLSEDKCT
+1028 VEGGAKVSEDKCT

-1059 LLAHGAQPFLST
+1059 LLAHSAQPFLST

-1076 FSYSGSAQR
+1076 FSYTGSAQR
-1085 GCYSAISVATAHGQR
+1085 GCYSAVSVATAHGQR

-1125 EEILAEGNAGNN
+1125 EEILAEGNASTNP
-1137 SQQQTA
+1137 QQQTVD
-1143 EGRGARREGK
+1143 GKNGHREGK
-1153 EPVFNKIQ
+1153 EPVFNKLQ

-1202 AHEMRLDSV
+1202 AHEMRIDSV

-1259 CTCFGWESIKP
+1259 CTCFGWEPIKP

-1386 AQCSTMVDLDNIVS
+1386 AQCSAMVDLDNIVS

-1455 TLQSRIKARRS
+1455 TLQARIKARRS
-1466 QQQKTKA
+1466 QQQNKIKT

>member
-1 MPTRRVQCTEDCRC
+1 MNLEHPTID
-15 VLCRE
+15 
-20 LKGCRMSASGV
+20 GCSQQPLFLSGTSASTGISAPQQQN
-31 EVQFQKIGTHESANF
+31 VQANATPPEHYGGPLSLSICISDSGHE
-46 ILRRAMPFLPA
+46 ILRP
-57 KPPARREEWREAVE
+57 KPRR
-71 HDDYERSST
+71 
-80 LEDRG
+80 
-85 RRGQNANVINDA
+85 
-97 RDSKPWTPGNDFGK
+97 PGG
-111 MGKDVGHKTVIYFGD
+111 GSG
-126 SNPRQKEDRTRQQQ
+126 
-140 RSSLP
+140 
-145 PPPPPPP
+145 
-152 PPPSLPPSS
+152 
-161 LPEARVQVTSRCTE
+161 
-175 ETSSRAQDGEI
+175 
-186 QIQEARPRGATERDG
+186 
-201 EREVDAGQCR
+201 REV
-211 QDSAMENGDPKAA
+211 
-224 HEIVVNVSPSRE
+224 
-236 DVLRIEEDESQL
+236 
-248 EDYWSL
+248 
-254 PGDTS
+254 
-259 GFKADWSFVQ
+259 
-269 QWRLRGPGGSNSRE
+269 
-283 IYCPPYSKDFTEN
+283 YCPPYTKDFTEN
-296 SPKNGVHDMVY
+296 QSKSGVHNMVH
-307 MIPERDTDSVAPT
+307 MVAERDTDSVAPT
-320 PTPQHPRHSQ
+320 PTPQHPHPSQ

-335 LHELRALQ
+335 LHELRVLQ
-343 RRPECTGNS
+343 RRPECAGNS

-370 HTSSSSPPHRHHRA
+370 HTSSSSPPHRHHRS

-390 NVVPEDD
+390 NSVPEDD

-409 SRSGQSRNRHRATP
+409 SRSGQNRNRHRATP

-629 MIHEYAAIYL
+629 MVHEYAAVYL

-652 QCVPTEPHTTLTA
+652 QCMPTEPHTTLTA
-665 TMLEHAIANSGDL
+665 TMLEHVIANSGDL

-684 YAHLNAGRTASGA
+684 YAHLNAGRIASGA

-716 SGRDAA
+716 SGKEAIG
-722 QSALEPSL
+722 STLEPSF

-736 SMSELID
+736 SMSELIE
-743 LISKVAQAG
+743 LISKVAQSG
-752 RCSIPLT
+752 RCPVPLT
-759 TRALHALFYYMRCS
+759 AKALNALFYYMRCS
-773 QLEHGERGSGI
+773 QVRKFFYYKDPLNLTIINCYDDDHSSFQLEHGERGSGI

-803 RVAAAHAEHRH
+803 RIAAAHAEHRH
-814 GLVMDQDDV
+814 ALAVDQDDI

-836 PVRPTSSEE
+836 PVRPICSEE
-845 IAVCSKRI
+845 ITVCSKRI
-853 DDAEYVRMLTLDMA
+853 DDSEYVRLLTTDMA
-867 FKMLISGRTDL
+867 FKMLTSGREEL
-878 IAQAMPLLPPTKIN
+878 IAQAMPLLPSTKIN

-906 INGDESAVMTLLD
+906 INGDEQAVAALLD
-919 AGADLNIESPPPT
+919 AGADLNIESPPPS
-932 TSSSS
+932 TSQSSGSPSKVSS
-937 STPAKIPQASSVPNI
+937 STSTAIV
-952 RSPIN
+952 RSPVN
-957 QSAMITPNKAIPNA
+957 QSVITTPSKNGS
-971 NVAPGS
+971 APS
-977 PNAGPG
+977 PG
-983 GAIPGGAYCAQTAF
+983 GTPCGNSSNAYYVQTGF

-1016 NIARILLERGAA
+1016 NIARMLLEKGAA
-1028 VEGGAKLSEDKCT
+1028 VEGGAKVSEDKCT

-1059 LLAHGAQPFLST
+1059 LLAHSAQPFLST

-1076 FSYSGSAQR
+1076 FSYTGSAQR
-1085 GCYSAISVATAHGQR
+1085 GCYSAVSVATAHGQR
-1100 SCLHQLLSHPLN
+1100 NCLHQLLSHPLN

-1125 EEILAEGNAGNN
+1125 EEILAEGNASTNP
-1137 SQQQTA
+1137 QQQTVD
-1143 EGRGARREGK
+1143 GKSGHREGK
-1153 EPVFNKIQ
+1153 EPVFNKLQ

-1202 AHEMRLDSV
+1202 AHEMRIDSV

-1259 CTCFGWESIKP
+1259 CTCFGWEPIKP

-1386 AQCSTMVDLDNIVS
+1386 AQCSAMVDLDNIVS

-1455 TLQSRIKARRS
+1455 TLQARIKARRS
-1466 QQQKTKA
+1466 QQQNKIKT

>member
-1 MPTRRVQCTEDCRC
+1 MPSTRRAQCTEDCRC

-20 LKGCRMSASGV
+20 LKGCKMSANGV
-31 EVQFQKIGTHESANF
+31 EVQQKIGHEGANF
-46 ILRRAMPFLPA
+46 ILRRAVPFLP
-57 KPPARREEWREAVE
+57 KPPAREEWREVAR

-80 LEDRG
+80 LEDRS
-85 RRGQNANVINDA
+85 RRGGNDG
-97 RDSKPWTPGNDFGK
+97 RDLKPWTPSNDIAKPGR
-111 MGKDVGHKTVIYFGD
+111 DTSHKTVIYFGD
-126 SNPRQKEDRTRQQQ
+126 SNPRPKEDKARQQQ
-140 RSSLP
+140 LQQPPPLPPSPPAP
-145 PPPPPPP
+145 PPPP
-152 PPPSLPPSS
+152 
-161 LPEARVQVTSRCTE
+161 LPEACVQVTSRRNE
-175 ETSSRAQDGEI
+175 DSETSLHPRNDET
-186 QIQEARPRGATERDG
+186 EARPRDAS
-201 EREVDAGQCR
+201 EREEDAGR
-211 QDSAMENGDPKAA
+211 RDSAMENGDPKAA

-236 DVLRIEEDESQL
+236 DVLRIEEDETQL

-269 QWRLRGPGGSNSRE
+269 QWRLRGPGGGNSRE
-283 IYCPPYSKDFTEN
+283 IYCPSYSKDFTEN
-296 SPKNGVHDMVY
+296 SPKSGVHDMVH

-390 NVVPEDD
+390 NAVPEDD

-409 SRSGQSRNRHRATP
+409 SRSGQNRNRHRATP

-546 RISRETQRLAKP
+546 RIGRETQRLAKP

-716 SGRDAA
+716 SGRDVA

-752 RCSIPLT
+752 RCPIPLT
-759 TRALHALFYYMRCS
+759 MRALHALFYYMRCS

-792 YVVLPPLIEWL
+792 YVVLPPLVEWL
-803 RVAAAHAEHRH
+803 RVAAAHTEHRH
-814 GLVMDQDDV
+814 GLVMDQDDI

-836 PVRPTSSEE
+836 PVRPISSEE

-853 DDAEYVRMLTLDMA
+853 DDAEYVRLLTLDMA
-867 FKMLISGRTDL
+867 FKMLTSGRTDL
-878 IAQAMPLLPPTKIN
+878 IAQAMSLLPSTKIN
-892 TVNDS
+892 TVNDA

-906 INGDESAVMTLLD
+906 VNGDESAVMALLD

-937 STPAKIPQASSVPNI
+937 NTPSKIPQTSGISNV

-957 QSAMITPNKAIPNA
+957 QSAMITPNKTMPNA
-971 NVAPGS
+971 NVASNS
-977 PNAGPG
+977 PNGPG
-983 GAIPGGAYCAQTAF
+983 GAIPSGICYAQTAF

-1047 ATASGNNEMVAL
+1047 ATGSGNNEMVAL

-1076 FSYSGSAQR
+1076 FSYSGSVQR

-1125 EEILAEGNAGNN
+1125 EEILAEGNAGN

-1259 CTCFGWESIKP
+1259 CTCFGWEPIKP

-1466 QQQKTKA
+1466 QQQNKIKA

>member
-1 MPTRRVQCTEDCRC
+1 MNLEHPTID
-15 VLCRE
+15 
-20 LKGCRMSASGV
+20 GCSQQPLFLSGTSASAGISAPQQQN
-31 EVQFQKIGTHESANF
+31 VQANATPPEHYGGPLSLSICISDSGHE
-46 ILRRAMPFLPA
+46 ILRP
-57 KPPARREEWREAVE
+57 KPRR
-71 HDDYERSST
+71 
-80 LEDRG
+80 
-85 RRGQNANVINDA
+85 
-97 RDSKPWTPGNDFGK
+97 PGG
-111 MGKDVGHKTVIYFGD
+111 GSG
-126 SNPRQKEDRTRQQQ
+126 
-140 RSSLP
+140 
-145 PPPPPPP
+145 
-152 PPPSLPPSS
+152 
-161 LPEARVQVTSRCTE
+161 
-175 ETSSRAQDGEI
+175 
-186 QIQEARPRGATERDG
+186 
-201 EREVDAGQCR
+201 REV
-211 QDSAMENGDPKAA
+211 
-224 HEIVVNVSPSRE
+224 
-236 DVLRIEEDESQL
+236 
-248 EDYWSL
+248 
-254 PGDTS
+254 
-259 GFKADWSFVQ
+259 
-269 QWRLRGPGGSNSRE
+269 
-283 IYCPPYSKDFTEN
+283 YCPPYTKDFTEN
-296 SPKNGVHDMVY
+296 QSKSGVHNMVH
-307 MIPERDTDSVAPT
+307 MVAERDTDSVAPT
-320 PTPQHPRHSQ
+320 PTPQHPHPSQ

-335 LHELRALQ
+335 LHELRVLQ
-343 RRPECTGNS
+343 RRPECAGNS

-370 HTSSSSPPHRHHRA
+370 HTSSSSPPHRHHRS

-390 NVVPEDD
+390 NSVPEDD

-409 SRSGQSRNRHRATP
+409 SRSGQNRNRHRATP

-629 MIHEYAAIYL
+629 MVHEYAAVYL

-652 QCVPTEPHTTLTA
+652 QCMPTEPHTTLTA
-665 TMLEHAIANSGDL
+665 TMLEHVIANSGDL

-684 YAHLNAGRTASGA
+684 YAHLNAGRIASGA

-716 SGRDAA
+716 SGKEAIG
-722 QSALEPSL
+722 STLEPSF

-736 SMSELID
+736 SMSELIE
-743 LISKVAQAG
+743 LISKVAQSG
-752 RCSIPLT
+752 RCPVPLT
-759 TRALHALFYYMRCS
+759 AKALNALFYYMRCS

-803 RVAAAHAEHRH
+803 RIAAAHAEHRH
-814 GLVMDQDDV
+814 ALAVDQDDI

-836 PVRPTSSEE
+836 PVRPICSEE
-845 IAVCSKRI
+845 ITVCSKRI
-853 DDAEYVRMLTLDMA
+853 DDSEYVRLLTTDMA
-867 FKMLISGRTDL
+867 FKMLTSGREEL
-878 IAQAMPLLPPTKIN
+878 IAQAMPLLPSTKIN

-906 INGDESAVMTLLD
+906 INGDEQAVAALLD
-919 AGADLNIESPPPT
+919 AGADLNIESPPPS
-932 TSSSS
+932 TSQSSGTPSKVSS
-937 STPAKIPQASSVPNI
+937 STSTAVVRSPVNQSVITTPSKNGSVP
-952 RSPIN
+952 S
-957 QSAMITPNKAIPNA
+957 
-971 NVAPGS
+971 
-977 PNAGPG
+977 PG
-983 GAIPGGAYCAQTAF
+983 GTPCGNSSNVYYVQTGF

-1016 NIARILLERGAA
+1016 NIARMLLERGAA
-1028 VEGGAKLSEDKCT
+1028 VEGGAKVSEDKCT

-1059 LLAHGAQPFLST
+1059 LLAHSAQPFLST

-1076 FSYSGSAQR
+1076 FSYTGSAQR
-1085 GCYSAISVATAHGQR
+1085 GCYSAVSVATAHGQR

-1125 EEILAEGNAGNN
+1125 EEILAEGNASTNP
-1137 SQQQTA
+1137 QQQTVD
-1143 EGRGARREGK
+1143 GKNGHREGK
-1153 EPVFNKIQ
+1153 EPVFNKLQ

-1202 AHEMRLDSV
+1202 AHEMRIDSV

-1259 CTCFGWESIKP
+1259 CTCFGWEPIKP

-1386 AQCSTMVDLDNIVS
+1386 AQCSAMVDLDNIVS

-1455 TLQSRIKARRS
+1455 TLQARIKARRS
-1466 QQQKTKA
+1466 QQQNKIKT

>member
-1 MPTRRVQCTEDCRC
+1 M
-15 VLCRE
+15 
-20 LKGCRMSASGV
+20 
-31 EVQFQKIGTHESANF
+31 
-46 ILRRAMPFLPA
+46 
-57 KPPARREEWREAVE
+57 
-71 HDDYERSST
+71 
-80 LEDRG
+80 
-85 RRGQNANVINDA
+85 
-97 RDSKPWTPGNDFGK
+97 
-111 MGKDVGHKTVIYFGD
+111 
-126 SNPRQKEDRTRQQQ
+126 
-140 RSSLP
+140 
-145 PPPPPPP
+145 
-152 PPPSLPPSS
+152 
-161 LPEARVQVTSRCTE
+161 
-175 ETSSRAQDGEI
+175 
-186 QIQEARPRGATERDG
+186 
-201 EREVDAGQCR
+201 
-211 QDSAMENGDPKAA
+211 
-224 HEIVVNVSPSRE
+224 
-236 DVLRIEEDESQL
+236 
-248 EDYWSL
+248 
-254 PGDTS
+254 
-259 GFKADWSFVQ
+259 
-269 QWRLRGPGGSNSRE
+269 
-283 IYCPPYSKDFTEN
+283 
-296 SPKNGVHDMVY
+296 VHMVA
-307 MIPERDTDSVAPT
+307 ERDTDSVAPT
-320 PTPQHPRHSQ
+320 PTPHHPHHSQ

-335 LHELRALQ
+335 LHELRVLQ
-343 RRPECTGNS
+343 RRPIIECTGNS

-370 HTSSSSPPHRHHRA
+370 HTSGSSPPHRHHRA

-390 NVVPEDD
+390 NAVPEDD

-409 SRSGQSRNRHRATP
+409 NRNGQNRNRHRATP

-447 RSHKSSST
+447 RSHTSTST

-519 GRTREHMEQV
+519 GRTREHMDQV

-546 RISRETQRLAKP
+546 RIGRETQRLSKP
-558 IGLCSKHEVYSAFK
+558 LGLCSKHEVYSAFK

-596 SGDQLKQSKA
+596 SGDQLRQSKA

-618 LRWMSDVRLGR
+618 LRWMSDVKLGR
-629 MIHEYAAIYL
+629 MIHEYAAVYL
-639 TAGIENLLEEILL
+639 AAGIENLLEEILL
-652 QCVPTEPHTTLTA
+652 QCVPTEQHTTLTA

-684 YAHLNAGRTASGA
+684 YAHLNAGRIASGA
-697 LAMPRWASVSSLN
+697 LAMPRWASVSSL
-710 SSSSSR
+710 SSTSSSR
-716 SGRDAA
+716 SGREPPG
-722 QSALEPSL
+722 STLEPSL

-736 SMSELID
+736 SMPELLD
-743 LISKVAQAG
+743 LISKVAQSG
-752 RCSIPLT
+752 RCPVPLT
-759 TRALHALFYYMRCS
+759 TKSLNALFYYMRCS

-792 YVVLPPLIEWL
+792 YVVLPPLVEWL
-803 RVAAAHAEHRH
+803 RVATAHAEHRH
-814 GLVMDQDDV
+814 ALSVDHDDIS
-823 NQAARLLLPGVDC
+823 QAARLLLPGVDC
-836 PVRPTSSEE
+836 PVRPVAFEDVT
-845 IAVCSKRI
+845 ICSRRT
-853 DDAEYVRMLTLDMA
+853 DDGEYVRRLTLDMA
-867 FKMLISGRTDL
+867 FKMLTSGRPDL
-878 IAQAMPLLPPTKIN
+878 ISQAVSLLPAPTKIN

-897 GFTALMLAC
+897 GFTALMLSC
-906 INGDESAVMTLLD
+906 MNGNEIAVTALLD
-919 AGADLNIESPPPT
+919 AGADVNVESPAPPT
-932 TSSSS
+932 SQTSGTPVKSPPTGGSPGNRMSSSPS
-937 STPAKIPQASSVPNI
+937 MLNTPSGKNCSNPNPTNGASSPCNTA
-952 RSPIN
+952 N
-957 QSAMITPNKAIPNA
+957 HAQS
-971 NVAPGS
+971 G
-977 PNAGPG
+977 
-983 GAIPGGAYCAQTAF
+983 F

-1016 NIARILLERGAA
+1016 NIARILLERGAS
-1028 VEGGAKLSEDKCT
+1028 VEGGAKPSEDKCT

-1071 LIKDS
+1071 LIKDT
-1076 FSYSGSAQR
+1076 FCYSGSAQR

-1100 SCLHQLLSHPLN
+1100 GCLHQLLSHPLN

-1117 GEKEILSL
+1117 GEKEVLSL
-1125 EEILAEGNAGNN
+1125 EEILAEGNAGT
-1137 SQQQTA
+1137 SQQQQHQPSD
-1143 EGRGARREGK
+1143 GRGTRKEGK
-1153 EPVFNKIQ
+1153 EPVFNKSQ
-1161 TKALQE
+1161 SKALQE

-1183 LRGLKVGWTLHC
+1183 LRGLRVGWTLHC
-1195 WMHSLAT
+1195 WMHSLSI
-1202 AHEMRLDSV
+1202 AHEMRIDSV

-1259 CTCFGWESIKP
+1259 CTCFGWEPIKP

-1358 LEVNQSDVLELMAAA
+1358 LKVNQSDVLELMAAA
-1373 NFFQLDGLLRYCE
+1373 NFFQLDGLLRFCE
-1386 AQCSTMVDLDNIVS
+1386 AQCSAMVDLDNIVS
-1400 MYIHAK
+1400 TYIHAK

-1427 LLTYDDSVKRLLF
+1427 LMTYDDSVKRLLF

-1455 TLQSRIKARRS
+1455 TLQARIKARRPQPQS
-1466 QQQKTKA
+1466 KLKT

>member
-1 MPTRRVQCTEDCRC
+1 MNLERPTMDGGQQPLFLGGTSGWGGISSPQQSSVQT
-15 VLCRE
+15 
-20 LKGCRMSASGV
+20 ASTPSEHYGGPLSLS
-31 EVQFQKIGTHESANF
+31 ICISDSGHE
-46 ILRRAMPFLPA
+46 ILRP
-57 KPPARREEWREAVE
+57 KPRR
-71 HDDYERSST
+71 
-80 LEDRG
+80 
-85 RRGQNANVINDA
+85 
-97 RDSKPWTPGNDFGK
+97 
-111 MGKDVGHKTVIYFGD
+111 
-126 SNPRQKEDRTRQQQ
+126 
-140 RSSLP
+140 
-145 PPPPPPP
+145 
-152 PPPSLPPSS
+152 
-161 LPEARVQVTSRCTE
+161 
-175 ETSSRAQDGEI
+175 
-186 QIQEARPRGATERDG
+186 
-201 EREVDAGQCR
+201 
-211 QDSAMENGDPKAA
+211 
-224 HEIVVNVSPSRE
+224 
-236 DVLRIEEDESQL
+236 
-248 EDYWSL
+248 
-254 PGDTS
+254 
-259 GFKADWSFVQ
+259 
-269 QWRLRGPGGSNSRE
+269 PGGGNNRE
-283 IYCPPYSKDFTEN
+283 IYCPSYSKDFTEN
-296 SPKNGVHDMVY
+296 SPKTGVHDMVH

-390 NVVPEDD
+390 NAVPEDD

-519 GRTREHMEQV
+519 GRTREHMDQV

-546 RISRETQRLAKP
+546 RIGRETQRLAKP

-716 SGRDAA
+716 SGREVA

-743 LISKVAQAG
+743 LISKVAQVG
-752 RCSIPLT
+752 RCPMPLT

-792 YVVLPPLIEWL
+792 YVVLPPLVEWL
-803 RVAAAHAEHRH
+803 RVAAAHTEHRH
-814 GLVMDQDDV
+814 GLVIDQDDI

-836 PVRPTSSEE
+836 PVRPISSEE
-845 IAVCSKRI
+845 ISVCSKRI
-853 DDAEYVRMLTLDMA
+853 DDAEYVRLLTLDMA
-867 FKMLISGRTDL
+867 FKMLTSGRTDL
-878 IAQAMPLLPPTKIN
+878 IAQAMPLLPSTKIN
-892 TVNDS
+892 TVNDA

-906 INGDESAVMTLLD
+906 INGDESAVMALLD

-937 STPAKIPQASSVPNI
+937 NTPSKIPQTSGISNV
-952 RSPIN
+952 RSPIS
-957 QSAMITPNKAIPNA
+957 QSAMVTPSKTMPNA
-971 NVAPGS
+971 NVASNS
-977 PNAGPG
+977 PNGPV
-983 GAIPGGAYCAQTAF
+983 GAIPSGMCYVQTAF

-1076 FSYSGSAQR
+1076 FSYSGSVQR

-1259 CTCFGWESIKP
+1259 CTCFGWEPIKP

-1466 QQQKTKA
+1466 QQQNKIKA

>member
-1 MPTRRVQCTEDCRC
+1 MRPSSSFSTFSSSSFFSSSRRGPCSDKDCAC
-15 VLCRE
+15 LLCRE
-20 LKGCRMSASGV
+20 LKDCEMSTTV
-31 EVQFQKIGTHESANF
+31 EVQQPMPDSGNF
-46 ILRRAMPFLPA
+46 ILRRPVPFVG
-57 KPPARREEWREAVE
+57 REPTREWQQASSS
-71 HDDYERSST
+71 DYEKSST
-80 LEDRG
+80 LEDAGGPRWRQERTEIIVG
-85 RRGQNANVINDA
+85 APPKNG
-97 RDSKPWTPGNDFGK
+97 
-111 MGKDVGHKTVIYFGD
+111 DVPHKTVIYFGD
-126 SNPRQKEDRTRQQQ
+126 TGQREKERKKERRDYEEARQPDSRRIILQ
-140 RSSLP
+140 RSS
-145 PPPPPPP
+145 
-152 PPPSLPPSS
+152 SS
-161 LPEARVQVTSRCTE
+161 IEISPNSIQVPYDGIEGE
-175 ETSSRAQDGEI
+175 EKGKDNKSG
-186 QIQEARPRGATERDG
+186 
-201 EREVDAGQCR
+201 
-211 QDSAMENGDPKAA
+211 
-224 HEIVVNVSPSRE
+224 HEIVVNVTPSRE
-236 DVLRIEEDESQL
+236 DVLRIEEDESQV

-254 PGDTS
+254 PGDTT

-269 QWRLRGPGGSNSRE
+269 QWRLRGPGGGSGRE
-283 IYCPPYSKDFTEN
+283 VYCPPYTKDFTEN
-296 SPKNGVHDMVY
+296 SSKSGVHNMVH
-307 MIPERDTDSVAPT
+307 MVAERDTDSVAPT
-320 PTPQHPRHSQ
+320 PTPQHPHPSQ

-335 LHELRALQ
+335 LHELRVLQ
-343 RRPECTGNS
+343 RRPECAGNS

-370 HTSSSSPPHRHHRA
+370 HTSSSSPPHRHHRS

-390 NVVPEDD
+390 NSVPEDD

-409 SRSGQSRNRHRATP
+409 SRSGQNRNRHRATP

-546 RISRETQRLAKP
+546 RISRETQRLAKL

-629 MIHEYAAIYL
+629 MVHEYAAVYL

-652 QCVPTEPHTTLTA
+652 QCMPTEPHTTLTA

-684 YAHLNAGRTASGA
+684 YAHLNAGRIASGA

-716 SGRDAA
+716 SGKEAIG
-722 QSALEPSL
+722 SALEPSF

-736 SMSELID
+736 SMSELIE
-743 LISKVAQAG
+743 LISKVAQSG
-752 RCSIPLT
+752 RCPVPLT
-759 TRALHALFYYMRCS
+759 AKALNALFYYMRCS

-814 GLVMDQDDV
+814 ALAVDQDDI

-836 PVRPTSSEE
+836 PVRPICSEE
-845 IAVCSKRI
+845 ITVCSKRI
-853 DDAEYVRMLTLDMA
+853 DDSEYVRLLTTDMA
-867 FKMLISGRTDL
+867 FKMLTSGRAEL
-878 IAQAMPLLPPTKIN
+878 IAQAMPLLPSTKIN

-906 INGDESAVMTLLD
+906 INGDEQAVAALLD
-919 AGADLNIESPPPT
+919 AGADLNIESPPPST
-932 TSSSS
+932 GQSSGTPSKVSNSTSAIITRSPVNQSVLTPPGKSGPTSSPASGGTPYSS
-937 STPAKIPQASSVPNI
+937 SNSS
-952 RSPIN
+952 
-957 QSAMITPNKAIPNA
+957 NA
-971 NVAPGS
+971 YYV
-977 PNAGPG
+977 
-983 GAIPGGAYCAQTAF
+983 QTGVTF

-1016 NIARILLERGAA
+1016 NIARMLLERGAA
-1028 VEGGAKLSEDKCT
+1028 VEGGAKVSEDKCT

-1076 FSYSGSAQR
+1076 FSYTGSAQR
-1085 GCYSAISVATAHGQR
+1085 GCYSAVSVATAHGQR

-1125 EEILAEGNAGNN
+1125 EEILAEGNAGTNP
-1137 SQQQTA
+1137 QQQTVD
-1143 EGRGARREGK
+1143 GKGSHREGK
-1153 EPVFNKIQ
+1153 EPVFNKLQ

-1202 AHEMRLDSV
+1202 AHEMRIDSV

-1259 CTCFGWESIKP
+1259 CTCFGWEPIKP

-1386 AQCSTMVDLDNIVS
+1386 AQCSAMVDLDNIVS

-1455 TLQSRIKARRS
+1455 TLQARIKARRS
-1466 QQQKTKA
+1466 QQQSKIKT

>member
-1 MPTRRVQCTEDCRC
+1 MPVQTGGQSCRKDCSC
-15 VLCRE
+15 LLCRE
-20 LKGCRMSASGV
+20 LKGYHMNSYAENLGRGV
-31 EVQFQKIGTHESANF
+31 DTANF
-46 ILRRAMPFLPA
+46 ILRRAPPFA
-57 KPPARREEWREAVE
+57 DVFSAQKNQWRGKPDNDIGGGYESGKVIAAGQRVQVSVGEPVCRKPEPPPKPARRDRSP
-71 HDDYERSST
+71 ERN
-80 LEDRG
+80 EGDHRH
-85 RRGQNANVINDA
+85 R
-97 RDSKPWTPGNDFGK
+97 
-111 MGKDVGHKTVIYFGD
+111 TVVYFGD
-126 SNPRQKEDRTRQQQ
+126 TNRVKREAESPAAPDFVSELKKVQQKNTDICDRNTNCDEPVAKLDNSECDQFASPQIQQVY
-140 RSSLP
+140 
-145 PPPPPPP
+145 
-152 PPPSLPPSS
+152 
-161 LPEARVQVTSRCTE
+161 PENNSVE
-175 ETSSRAQDGEI
+175 ETSNRENHFARI
-186 QIQEARPRGATERDG
+186 QVKAGATQ
-201 EREVDAGQCR
+201 DAP
-211 QDSAMENGDPKAA
+211 N
-224 HEIVVNVSPSRE
+224 EIVLNLSPSRA
-236 DVLRIEEDESQL
+236 DVLRIEEDESSL

-254 PGDTS
+254 PGDTT

-269 QWRLRGPGGSNSRE
+269 QWRLRGPTGGGGRE
-283 IYCPPYSKDFTEN
+283 LYSAPYAKESSECPQQTGTHN
-296 SPKNGVHDMVY
+296 MVHMVA
-307 MIPERDTDSVAPT
+307 ERDTDSVAPT
-320 PTPQHPRHSQ
+320 PTPHHPHHSQ

-335 LHELRALQ
+335 LHELRVLQ

-370 HTSSSSPPHRHHRA
+370 HTSSSSPPHRHHRT
-384 HSPQQL
+384 HSPQPL
-390 NVVPEDD
+390 KVVPEDD
-397 RLSASVTQRNGR
+397 RLSASVTQRSAR
-409 SRSGQSRNRHRATP
+409 TRSGQNRNRHRATP

-447 RSHKSSST
+447 RSHTSTST

-519 GRTREHMEQV
+519 GRTREHMERV

-546 RISRETQRLAKP
+546 RVGRETQRLAKP
-558 IGLCSKHEVYSAFK
+558 LGLCSKHEVYSAFK

-596 SGDQLKQSKA
+596 SGDQLKQSKG
-606 SRSGLQLPVGRF
+606 SRAGLQLPVGRF
-618 LRWMSDVRLGR
+618 LRWMSDVKLGK
-629 MIHEYAAIYL
+629 MVHEYAAVYL
-639 TAGIENLLEEILL
+639 AAGIENLLEEILL
-652 QCVPTEPHTTLTA
+652 QCVPNEPHTTLTA
-665 TMLEHAIANSGDL
+665 TMLEHAIANNGDL

-684 YAHLNAGRTASGA
+684 YAHLNAGRIASGA
-697 LAMPRWASVSSLN
+697 LAMPRWASVSSLG
-710 SSSSSR
+710 STSSSR
-716 SGRDAA
+716 SGREAA
-722 QSALEPSL
+722 GSTLEPSL

-736 SMSELID
+736 SISELTD
-743 LISKVAQAG
+743 LISKVAQSG
-752 RCSIPLT
+752 RCPVPLT
-759 TRALHALFYYMRCS
+759 PRALNALFYYMRCS

-792 YVVLPPLIEWL
+792 YVVLPPLVEWL
-803 RVAAAHAEHRH
+803 RVATAHAEHRH
-814 GLVMDQDDV
+814 GSILDHDDIA
-823 NQAARLLLPGVDC
+823 QAARLLLPGVDC
-836 PVRPTSSEE
+836 PIRHIRSEE
-845 IAVCSKRI
+845 VTLFSKRI
-853 DDAEYVRMLTLDMA
+853 DDAEYVRRLTMEMA
-867 FKMLISGRTDL
+867 FKMLTSSRPDL
-878 IAQAMPLLPPTKIN
+878 IAQAIPLLPSTKLN
-892 TVNDS
+892 TVNDN
-897 GFTALMLAC
+897 GHTALTLAC
-906 INGDESAVMTLLD
+906 INGDECAVAALLD
-919 AGADLNIESPPPT
+919 AGADSNVESPAPLSSQVSGTPSKNLLNSSGLKSSPLPKNLGGQAVAIT
-932 TSSSS
+932 STKSVNNLNVSSSS
-937 STPAKIPQASSVPNI
+937 GSSGSNI
-952 RSPIN
+952 CCTQN
-957 QSAMITPNKAIPNA
+957 
-971 NVAPGS
+971 G
-977 PNAGPG
+977 
-983 GAIPGGAYCAQTAF
+983 F

-1009 TALLGHC
+1009 TALLGNC
-1016 NIARILLERGAA
+1016 TIARMLLERGAT
-1028 VEGGAKLSEDKCT
+1028 VEGGAKLSEEKCT
-1041 VTPLQA
+1041 VTPLQV
-1047 ATASGNNEMVAL
+1047 ATAAGNHEMVAL

-1071 LIKDS
+1071 LIKDT
-1076 FSYSGSAQR
+1076 FCYSSSAQR
-1085 GCYSAISVATAHGQR
+1085 GCYSAISVAAAHGQR
-1100 SCLHQLLSHPLN
+1100 ATLHQLLSHPLTT
-1112 FSAKR
+1112 SSR
-1117 GEKEILSL
+1117 RSEKEVLSL
-1125 EEILAEGNAGNN
+1125 EEILAEGNAGQ
-1137 SQQQTA
+1137 QQQTA
-1143 EGRGARREGK
+1143 EGRGGRRDARD
-1153 EPVFNKIQ
+1153 PVFSKSQ
-1161 TKALQE
+1161 TKTLQE

-1183 LRGLKVGWTLHC
+1183 LRGLGVGWTLHC
-1195 WMHSLAT
+1195 WMHTLST
-1202 AHEMRLDSV
+1202 AHDMRLDSV

-1259 CTCFGWESIKP
+1259 CTCFGWEPIKP

-1344 QMVMEFLYHGGCAT
+1344 QLVMEFLYHGGCAT

-1386 AQCSTMVDLDNIVS
+1386 AQCSAMVDLDNIVS

-1455 TLQSRIKARRS
+1455 TLQARIKARRP
-1466 QQQKTKA
+1466 QQPSNLNN

>member
-1 MPTRRVQCTEDCRC
+1 MNLERPTMDGGQQPLFLGGTSGWGGISSPQQSSVQT
-15 VLCRE
+15 
-20 LKGCRMSASGV
+20 ASTPSEHYGGPLSLS
-31 EVQFQKIGTHESANF
+31 ICISDSGHE
-46 ILRRAMPFLPA
+46 ILRP
-57 KPPARREEWREAVE
+57 KPRR
-71 HDDYERSST
+71 
-80 LEDRG
+80 
-85 RRGQNANVINDA
+85 
-97 RDSKPWTPGNDFGK
+97 
-111 MGKDVGHKTVIYFGD
+111 
-126 SNPRQKEDRTRQQQ
+126 
-140 RSSLP
+140 
-145 PPPPPPP
+145 
-152 PPPSLPPSS
+152 
-161 LPEARVQVTSRCTE
+161 
-175 ETSSRAQDGEI
+175 
-186 QIQEARPRGATERDG
+186 
-201 EREVDAGQCR
+201 
-211 QDSAMENGDPKAA
+211 
-224 HEIVVNVSPSRE
+224 
-236 DVLRIEEDESQL
+236 
-248 EDYWSL
+248 
-254 PGDTS
+254 
-259 GFKADWSFVQ
+259 
-269 QWRLRGPGGSNSRE
+269 PGGGNNRE
-283 IYCPPYSKDFTEN
+283 IYCPSYSKDFTEN
-296 SPKNGVHDMVY
+296 SPKTGVHDMVH

-390 NVVPEDD
+390 NAVPEDD

-519 GRTREHMEQV
+519 GRTREHMDQV

-546 RISRETQRLAKP
+546 RIGRETQRLAKP

-716 SGRDAA
+716 SGREVA

-743 LISKVAQAG
+743 LISKVAQVG
-752 RCSIPLT
+752 RCPMPLT

-792 YVVLPPLIEWL
+792 YVVLPPLVEWL
-803 RVAAAHAEHRH
+803 RVAAAHTEHRH
-814 GLVMDQDDV
+814 GLVIDQDDI

-836 PVRPTSSEE
+836 PVRPISSEE
-845 IAVCSKRI
+845 ISVCSKRI
-853 DDAEYVRMLTLDMA
+853 DDAEYVRLLTLDMA
-867 FKMLISGRTDL
+867 FKMLTSGRTDL
-878 IAQAMPLLPPTKIN
+878 IAQAMPLLPSTKIN
-892 TVNDS
+892 TVNDA

-906 INGDESAVMTLLD
+906 INGDESAVMALLD

-937 STPAKIPQASSVPNI
+937 NTPSKIPQTSGISNV
-952 RSPIN
+952 RSPIS
-957 QSAMITPNKAIPNA
+957 QSAMVTPSKTMPNA
-971 NVAPGS
+971 NVASNS
-977 PNAGPG
+977 PNGPV
-983 GAIPGGAYCAQTAF
+983 GAIPSGMCYVQTAF

-1076 FSYSGSAQR
+1076 FSYSGSVQR

-1259 CTCFGWESIKP
+1259 CTCFGWEPIKP

-1406 VYNAAQLLEYCQGFL
+1406 VYFDNDMYSCINYTLDCHLINCIVYFNLQVYNAAQLLEYCQGFL

-1466 QQQKTKA
+1466 QQQNKIKA

>member
-1 MPTRRVQCTEDCRC
+1 MSSREKGSCAAKDCKC
-15 VLCRE
+15 MLCRE
-20 LKGCRMSASGV
+20 LRDCRMS
-31 EVQFQKIGTHESANF
+31 TTLESRTEGSNF
-46 ILRRAMPFLPA
+46 ILRRPMPLSA
-57 KPPARREEWREAVE
+57 RKPTREWQDADKRCDE
-71 HDDYERSST
+71 YERSST
-80 LEDRG
+80 LEDRHRS
-85 RRGQNANVINDA
+85 RRVEAGMDRRKAE
-97 RDSKPWTPGNDFGK
+97 KET
-111 MGKDVGHKTVIYFGD
+111 GHRTVIYFGD
-126 SNPRQKEDRTRQQQ
+126 TNQRHNAIVPEVCPQETPREDSKEVQ
-140 RSSLP
+140 SL
-145 PPPPPPP
+145 
-152 PPPSLPPSS
+152 
-161 LPEARVQVTSRCTE
+161 ASRRE
-175 ETSSRAQDGEI
+175 GEI
-186 QIQEARPRGATERDG
+186 RA
-201 EREVDAGQCR
+201 
-211 QDSAMENGDPKAA
+211 SGDPEDTREIEDDQEGSKKKASMVNSTENNPKVA

-236 DVLRIEEDESQL
+236 DVLRIEEDESQV

-254 PGDTS
+254 PGDTT

-269 QWRLRGPGGSNSRE
+269 QWRLRGPGGANGRE
-283 IYCPPYSKDFTEN
+283 LYCPPYTKDFTEN
-296 SPKNGVHDMVY
+296 SPKNGVHNMVH
-307 MIPERDTDSVAPT
+307 MVAERDTDSVAPT
-320 PTPQHPRHSQ
+320 PTPQHPHHSQ

-335 LHELRALQ
+335 LHEIRALQ

-390 NVVPEDD
+390 NAVPEDD

-409 SRSGQSRNRHRATP
+409 SRSGQNRNRHRATP

-497 NRLVELQQLPWTH
+497 NRLVELHQLPWTH

-546 RISRETQRLAKP
+546 RIGRETQRLAKP

-572 IVLCPALADSCTKA
+572 IVLCPALADSCNKA

-596 SGDQLKQSKA
+596 SGDQLKQSKS

-629 MIHEYAAIYL
+629 MVHEYAAVYL

-652 QCVPTEPHTTLTA
+652 QCIPTEPHTTLTA

-716 SGRDAA
+716 SGRDGAA
-722 QSALEPSL
+722 TALEPSL

-736 SMSELID
+736 SMSELTD

-752 RCSIPLT
+752 RCPIPLT
-759 TRALHALFYYMRCS
+759 TRASTALFYYMRCS

-792 YVVLPPLIEWL
+792 YVVLPPLVEWL
-803 RVAAAHAEHRH
+803 RVATAHAEHRH
-814 GLVMDQDDV
+814 GLVVDQDDI

-836 PVRPTSSEE
+836 PVRPICSEE
-845 IAVCSKRI
+845 VTVCSKRI
-853 DDAEYVRMLTLDMA
+853 DDSEYARLLTMDMA
-867 FKMLISGRTDL
+867 FKMLLSSRTDL
-878 IAQAMPLLPPTKIN
+878 IAQAVPLLPSTKIN

-897 GFTALMLAC
+897 GLTALMVAC
-906 INGDESAVMTLLD
+906 INGDEAAMLALLE
-919 AGADLNIESPPPT
+919 AGADLNIESPPPSAGQSSGT
-932 TSSSS
+932 PSKLLLNTSSSRS
-937 STPAKIPQASSVPNI
+937 PSTQTGVSPGKNVPNHTNLN
-952 RSPIN
+952 S
-957 QSAMITPNKAIPNA
+957 S
-971 NVAPGS
+971 
-977 PNAGPG
+977 G
-983 GAIPGGAYCAQTAF
+983 GLTGIQGNMYYAQTGF

-1028 VEGGAKLSEDKCT
+1028 VEGGAKISEDKCT

-1071 LIKDS
+1071 SIKDS

-1085 GCYSAISVATAHGQR
+1085 GCYSAISVATVHGQR

-1125 EEILAEGNAGNN
+1125 EEILAEGSAG
-1137 SQQQTA
+1137 SSLQPQA
-1143 EGRGARREGK
+1143 ADGRGNHREGK
-1153 EPVFNKIQ
+1153 EPVFNKVQ
-1161 TKALQE
+1161 MKALQE
-1167 AMYHSAESN
+1167 AMYHSAETN

-1183 LRGLKVGWTLHC
+1183 LRGLKVCWSLHC

-1259 CTCFGWESIKP
+1259 CTCFGWEPIKP

-1276 SSGSRIDPKFVNNP
+1276 SSGSRIDPKFVNNS

-1386 AQCSTMVDLDNIVS
+1386 AQCSSMVDLDNIVS

-1455 TLQSRIKARRS
+1455 TLQARIKARRS
-1466 QQQKTKA
+1466 QQQNKIKT

>member
-1 MPTRRVQCTEDCRC
+1 MNLEH
-15 VLCRE
+15 
-20 LKGCRMSASGV
+20 
-31 EVQFQKIGTHESANF
+31 QKIDGCTQQPLFLTGTSGSGGISAPQQQNVPTNATPPEHYGGPLSLSICISDSGHE
-46 ILRRAMPFLPA
+46 ILRP
-57 KPPARREEWREAVE
+57 KPRR
-71 HDDYERSST
+71 
-80 LEDRG
+80 
-85 RRGQNANVINDA
+85 
-97 RDSKPWTPGNDFGK
+97 PGG
-111 MGKDVGHKTVIYFGD
+111 GSG
-126 SNPRQKEDRTRQQQ
+126 
-140 RSSLP
+140 
-145 PPPPPPP
+145 
-152 PPPSLPPSS
+152 
-161 LPEARVQVTSRCTE
+161 
-175 ETSSRAQDGEI
+175 
-186 QIQEARPRGATERDG
+186 
-201 EREVDAGQCR
+201 REV
-211 QDSAMENGDPKAA
+211 
-224 HEIVVNVSPSRE
+224 
-236 DVLRIEEDESQL
+236 
-248 EDYWSL
+248 
-254 PGDTS
+254 
-259 GFKADWSFVQ
+259 
-269 QWRLRGPGGSNSRE
+269 
-283 IYCPPYSKDFTEN
+283 YCPPYTKDFTEN
-296 SPKNGVHDMVY
+296 QKSGVHNMVH
-307 MIPERDTDSVAPT
+307 MVAERDTDSVAPT
-320 PTPQHPRHSQ
+320 PTPQHPHPSQ

-335 LHELRALQ
+335 LHELRVLQ
-343 RRPECTGNS
+343 RRPECAGNS

-370 HTSSSSPPHRHHRA
+370 HTSSSSPPHRHHRS

-390 NVVPEDD
+390 NSVPEDD

-409 SRSGQSRNRHRATP
+409 SRSGQNRNRHRATP

-629 MIHEYAAIYL
+629 MVHEYAAVYL

-652 QCVPTEPHTTLTA
+652 QCMPTEPHTTLTA
-665 TMLEHAIANSGDL
+665 TMLEHVIANSGDL

-684 YAHLNAGRTASGA
+684 YAHLNAGRIASGA

-716 SGRDAA
+716 SGKEAIG
-722 QSALEPSL
+722 STLEPSF
-730 LTTCVG
+730 LTTCIG
-736 SMSELID
+736 SMSELIE
-743 LISKVAQAG
+743 LISKVAQSG
-752 RCSIPLT
+752 RCPVPLT
-759 TRALHALFYYMRCS
+759 SKALNALFYYMRCS

-803 RVAAAHAEHRH
+803 RIAAAHAEHRH
-814 GLVMDQDDV
+814 ALAVDQDDI

-836 PVRPTSSEE
+836 PVRPICSEE
-845 IAVCSKRI
+845 ITVCSKRI
-853 DDAEYVRMLTLDMA
+853 DDSEYVRLLTTDMA
-867 FKMLISGRTDL
+867 FKMLTSGRGEL
-878 IAQAMPLLPPTKIN
+878 IAQAMPLLPSTKIN

-906 INGDESAVMTLLD
+906 INGDEQAVAALLD
-919 AGADLNIESPPPT
+919 AGADLNIESPPPS
-932 TSSSS
+932 TSQSS
-937 STPAKIPQASSVPNI
+937 STPSKVSSTSSSTAIV
-952 RSPIN
+952 RSPVN
-957 QSAMITPNKAIPNA
+957 QSMMTTPTNKNGSTSSPI
-971 NVAPGS
+971 GS
-977 PNAGPG
+977 PCSNSNNA
-983 GAIPGGAYCAQTAF
+983 YYVQTGF

-1016 NIARILLERGAA
+1016 NIARMLLERGAA
-1028 VEGGAKLSEDKCT
+1028 VEGGAKVSEDKCT

-1059 LLAHGAQPFLST
+1059 LLAHSAQPFLST

-1076 FSYSGSAQR
+1076 FSYTGSAQR
-1085 GCYSAISVATAHGQR
+1085 GCYSAVSVATAHGQR

-1125 EEILAEGNAGNN
+1125 EEILAEGNASTNP
-1137 SQQQTA
+1137 QQQTVD
-1143 EGRGARREGK
+1143 GKNGHREGK
-1153 EPVFNKIQ
+1153 EPVFNKLQ

-1167 AMYHSAESN
+1167 AMYHSSESN

-1202 AHEMRLDSV
+1202 AHEMRIDSV

-1235 LPLLFNIFRYSKK
+1235 LPLLFNIFRYSK

-1259 CTCFGWESIKP
+1259 CTCFGWEPIKP

-1386 AQCSTMVDLDNIVS
+1386 AQCSAMVDLDNIVS

-1455 TLQSRIKARRS
+1455 TLQARIKARRS
-1466 QQQKTKA
+1466 QQVNKIKT